1 MIKTKVAVIGAGPG
15 GAITACLL
23 AEAGV
28 DVTLLEDGP
37 NLRLD
42 SAEPFSLEEMTQK
55 YRNGG
60 LTVALGPARVQY
72 AEGRCVGG
80 GSEINSGLYHRTP
93 PDILARWRTE
103 YRVADARDEDLDE
116 HFGANER
123 DLAVGFY
130 PGAPPP
136 AALKLRDGAEHMGWR
151 CMEVPR
157 WYRYYANEAN
167 PKEPLGVRQSMS
179 ETFVP
184 RAQSAGARLVAGAR
198 ARRLTRSGTRWR
210 IDILSTDV
218 LQPENA
224 VEAEHVFV
232 CAGAIGTPALLLR
245 SGITHNIGK
254 TLRMH
259 PTIKAV
265 ARFDE
270 TINGEPAAV
279 PMHQVKEFSPAI
291 GFGCSVSSPPHLAL
305 AVADSKRGLG
315 IVNESWQQMATYY
328 AMVAGEGT
336 GTITPFPRSDDP
348 LVNYNLTMGD
358 RALLRDGLEKLIR
371 LLFAAGAR
379 EVIPSIIGASSLR
392 NVGDLGALPA
402 ALPLD
407 RTSLM
412 TIHLFSSCPMGEN
425 PDLCAVDSFGRVP
438 DFPGLR
444 VSDASLLPTASGVN
458 PQGSVMAFARR
469 NALQFLEEHA

>member
-1 MIKTKVAVIGAGPG
+1 M
-15 GAITACLL
+15 
-23 AEAGV
+23 AEAGL

-42 SAEPFSLEEMTQK
+42 SAEPFSLDEMTQK

-130 PGAPPP
+130 PGTAPP

-151 CMEVPR
+151 CAEVPR

-167 PKEPLGVRQSMS
+167 PKEPIGVRQSMS

-184 RAQSAGARLVAGAR
+184 RAVVAGARVVSGAR
-198 ARRLTRSGTRWR
+198 ARRLVRIGARWR
-210 IDILSTDV
+210 IDVSSTDT
-218 LQPENA
+218 LQPETA

-245 SGITHNIGK
+245 SGITRNVGK

-270 TINGEPAAV
+270 TVNGDSVTV

-291 GFGCSVSSPPHLAL
+291 GFGCSISSPPHLAL

-315 IVNESWQQMATYY
+315 IVNESWREMASYY
-328 AMVAGEGT
+328 AMIGAEGT
-336 GTITPFPRSDDP
+336 GSVTPLPRSNDP
-348 LVNYNLTMGD
+348 LVTYALTPGD
-358 RALLRDGLEKLIR
+358 RALLREGLEKLVR

-379 EVIPSIIGASSLR
+379 EVIPSIIGAASMH
-392 NVGDLGALPA
+392 NTGDLAALPSS
-402 ALPLD
+402 LPLD

-438 DFPGLR
+438 DVPGLR
-444 VSDASLLPTASGVN
+444 VSDASILPTASGVN

-469 NALQFLEEHA
+469 NALQFLESHA

>member
-1 MIKTKVAVIGAGPG
+1 MIKTKVAVIGSGPG
-15 GAITACLL
+15 GAITACIL
-23 AEAGV
+23 AEAGL

-37 NLRLD
+37 DLSID
-42 SAEPFSLEEMTQK
+42 SAVPFSLDEMLQK

-60 LTVALGPARVQY
+60 LTVAMGPIRVQY

-103 YRVADARDEDLDE
+103 YRVAEARDEDLDE

-123 DLAVGFY
+123 ELSVGFY
-130 PGAPPP
+130 PGSPP
-136 AALKLRDGAEHMGWR
+136 AAAVKLRDGAERMGWR

-157 WYRYYANEAN
+157 WYRYYTA
-167 PKEPLGVRQSMS
+167 EPESAPPLAVRQSMS

-184 RAQSAGARLVAGAR
+184 RAIRAGARLVSGAR
-198 ARRLTRSGTRWR
+198 ATRLTRQGDRWEVE
-210 IDILSTDV
+210 IKSTDI
-218 LQPENA
+218 LQPEHL

-245 SGITHNIGK
+245 SGITRNIGK

-270 TINGEPAAV
+270 TINGESAVV

-291 GFGCSVSSPPHLAL
+291 GFGCSISSPAHLAL
-305 AVADSKRGLG
+305 AVADSQRGVG
-315 IVNESWQQMATYY
+315 IVNESWREMASYY
-328 AMVAGEGT
+328 AMVGGEGT
-336 GTITPFPRSDDP
+336 GSVVPLPGSDDP
-348 LVNYNLTMGD
+348 LVRYALSAGD
-358 RALLRDGLEKLIR
+358 LALLRNGLQKLVQ
-371 LLFAAGAR
+371 LLFAAGAV
-379 EVIPSIIGASSLR
+379 EVIPSIVGAASMHDPS
-392 NVGDLGALPA
+392 DLDSIPQTLPV
-402 ALPLD
+402 D

-425 PDLCAVDSFGRVP
+425 PDIRAVDSFGRVP
-438 DFPGLR
+438 DCPGLR
-444 VSDASLLPTASGVN
+444 VSDASILPTASGVN

-469 NALQFLEEHA
+469 NALQFLEAGA